1 MSAVRFL
8 LSIDCGWLVS
18 VCALCAFSC
27 TRPFD
32 AMVNF
37 SRLCIFSNASTY
49 VGARHSDLI
58 LFRSICTRSSDALL
72 VERRRIDGA
81 EVVYCGR
88 VEVLA
93 IGVGMR
99 TTVDLVLGGTRT
111 MRMFSSS

>member
-1 MSAVRFL
+1 MSIRRFL
-8 LSIDCGWLVS
+8 LGIDRGCLMS
-18 VCALCAFSC
+18 VCTLCAFSN
-27 TRPFD
+27 TRRFD
-32 AMVNF
+32 AMVNP
-37 SRLCIFSNASTY
+37 SRLYIFSNASES